1 MDISPIARVCFFS
14 SVIQNFLSI
23 LDMICLIFLAISL
36 YILYNYINI
45 SNVGMAVRGVHEER
59 RIRMSFKRNWD
70 IVYSMIFLRIYIF
83 CRIAFLYWMIENI
96 TVVTGAVFI
105 VATFEGILWGFK
117 TNINV
122 KKIQNLCTEM
132 TKTKILL

>member
-1 MDISPIARVCFFS
+1 M
-14 SVIQNFLSI
+14 
-23 LDMICLIFLAISL
+23 
-36 YILYNYINI
+36 
-45 SNVGMAVRGVHEER
+45 HEER